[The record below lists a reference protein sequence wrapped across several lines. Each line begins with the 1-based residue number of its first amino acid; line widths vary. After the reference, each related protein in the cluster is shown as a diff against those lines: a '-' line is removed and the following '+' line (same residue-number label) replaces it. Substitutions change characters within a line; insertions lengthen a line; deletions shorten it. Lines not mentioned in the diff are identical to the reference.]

1 MNKLHFNGLKQIDTP
16 ERWMQKALSVPAR
29 DAVRPYRVSPH
40 KSAMIAASF
49 VLVAALSI
57 SAFFFFGNKSAVP
70 IASVSESTTF
80 SETVKET
87 ESKSETEPEASS
99 DAPASE
105 NTDTPTEVETQV
117 SADAQGNT
125 VITTI
130 TTITTGTGDVPADQA
145 ETSDPALNTDP
156 DNGNGQETQPAAH
169 SDADQPLSAGASGD
183 HENVLL
189 VKYNEPPIKDYG
201 SISDSSSSDIGYCLI
216 YDKAGN
222 LLGDSNPYARIHW
235 AEIVTL
241 DDGVRCIFYYPEKR
255 GLYLS
260 DGVYRCTFLTEDRD
274 EVFSREFEVY
284 ESKFIFHG

>member
-1 MNKLHFNGLKQIDTP
+1 MNKLHFNGLKNIDTP
-16 ERWMQKALSVPAR
+16 ERWMENALSVPAR
-29 DAVRPYRVSPH
+29 YAVRPYRVSPH

-99 DAPASE
+99 DTPASE
-105 NTDTPTEVETQV
+105 NTDTPTEVETQA
-117 SADAQGNT
+117 STDAQGNT

-130 TTITTGTGDVPADQA
+130 TTITTVTDDAPAEQA

-241 DDGVRCIFYYPEKR
+241 DDGVRCIFYYPEER

-260 DGVYRCTFLTEDRD
+260 DGVYRCTFLSEDRD
-274 EVFSREFEVY
+274 EIWSKEFEVY
-284 ESKFIFHG
+284 ESKIIFRD